1 MAVPLAKLADSRAY
15 RKRFFVL
22 FALLTSVL
30 GILLS
35 FTIHMLA
42 FNLFLYL
49 LMAVFHQQAMV
60 FYNSLL
66 GGFESKGTA
75 SGVGVAFG
83 YLGSAL
89 SLLFLAEFLK
99 VPEVFYQ
106 TALIF
111 LLLSLPAIFSL
122 PNPPQ
127 KTTIS
132 LRKELKDKK
141 FLLLVLAILS
151 LTEVA
156 NTLIA
161 MMGIYLKHAYGLED
175 REIYKVIGLSALGG
189 VFGGL
194 LFGKLTDRLKARL
207 LFPLGF
213 ILWSLFLIVLY
224 LAPKELLL
232 FVGFLGG
239 LSLSHLWTTSRV
251 VLLELF
257 PLETVSLRMSFLSL
271 SERIASTTGLW
282 VWSLFMLL
290 TGNDYKLSALLMV
303 VFPVVGI
310 FFYLFSRR

>member
-22 FALLTSVL
+22 FTLFTSVL

-35 FTIHMLA
+35 FTLHMPT

-49 LMAVFHQQAMV
+49 LMAVLHQQAMV

-66 GGFESKGTA
+66 SGFESKGTA

-83 YLGSAL
+83 YLGSTL

-99 VPEVFYQ
+99 VPYVFYQ

-111 LLLSLPAIFSL
+111 LFLSLPAIFSL

-132 LRKELKDKK
+132 LRRELKDRK

-161 MMGIYLKHAYGLED
+161 MMGIYLKHACGLEEQ
-175 REIYKVIGLSALGG
+175 EIYKVIGLSALGG

-194 LFGKLTDRLKARL
+194 LFGKLTDRLKARR